1 MTNAPCP
8 IIFVVEQP
16 LVALDMKMK
25 ISQAL
30 LQQIILDLGLNAPF
44 VKGRTLPVKNCWHFS
59 TDGNAVDTMFYNDDF
74 IDGMNRVYV
83 TLKGYRVIILAFS
96 LMDTHV
102 HFILYGEFEE
112 CNRFVH
118 DYVRR
123 TSWYIAK
130 KHGENHKFEN
140 VPIRHQFID
149 TDYYLKIAIC
159 YTVKNAPVAGI
170 PHNALDYPWSSSP
183 LYFKRPGL
191 WCSPRWLEE
200 DSVAIQ
206 NASQMGLN
214 LCRATLRTRKYASR
228 EDVRMM
234 DGLVF
239 PGEYV
244 DYEIVERLFKT
255 CKSFNYFLCRTKEE
269 DVDARGGDISHL
281 SIPMQEMRQHKNEIC
296 KELFDTESIKG
307 LNTQQRIRLARTMRQ
322 RYNSSLKQII
332 RLSGLVYD
340 EVKDKI

>member
-1 MTNAPCP
+1 M
-8 IIFVVEQP
+8 
-16 LVALDMKMK
+16 ALDLKMK

-30 LQQIILDLGLNAPF
+30 LRQIILDLGINAPF

-59 TDGNAVDTMFYNDDF
+59 TDGNAVDVMFQDDDF

-83 TLKGYRVIILAFS
+83 TLKGYKVVILAFT

-130 KHGENHKFEN
+130 KHGVNHKFEN
-140 VPIRHQFID
+140 VSIRHQMID

-170 PHNALDYPWSSSP
+170 PHNALDYPWSSGP

-191 WCSPRWLEE
+191 WCSPRWLEK
-200 DSVAIQ
+200 DDAAIE

-214 LCRATLRTRKYASR
+214 ARRETLRTRKYASPG
-228 EDVRMM
+228 EVRMI

-244 DYEIVERLFKT
+244 AYEVVERLFKT
-255 CKSFNYFLCRTKEE
+255 CKSFNFFFCKTKEE

-296 KELFDTESIKG
+296 QELFGTKSIKG

-340 EVKDKI
+340 EVKDLI